1 MGQVSQLVI
10 DTIRD
15 IPSLPPHLLL
25 AFGLFTCLLLFQI
38 LYIFVFI
45 LAPIPRDVLRS
56 ETFYTTVEAD
66 GSVSKPKPLPNWKQK
81 FDEDRELAQQRRLRQ
96 QEQEKYNGNNGDP
109 LTYQQPEIG
118 PAELAISL
126 VIPAFNEEERL
137 GKMLGETVEYLE
149 REYGSNSS
157 SPSLS
162 FSSTSI
168 ARNNDSHKRKTPN
181 DSTAVAP
188 ATNAANGH
196 PPSPSPSH
204 SQEPQGYEILIVS
217 DGSTDRTIDTALDFA
232 RSYSNISNNQQQKG
246 QLSGS
251 IRVVPLVE
259 NRGKG
264 GAVTHGLR
272 HVRGQ
277 WVLFADADGASR
289 FSDLEKLML
298 SARRLAASD
307 PQGRGRAVAVGSR
320 AHLVG
325 SEEVV
330 KRSWVRNALM
340 HSFHVLLRLL
350 TPPRTGRIRDTQ
362 CGFKLMSRQ
371 SLPDIV
377 PYMHS
382 EGWIFDVEML
392 MLAESAGIEVAE
404 VAVGWHEVGGS
415 KLRVLK
421 DSLGM
426 AWGLLLLRAAWGM
439 GVYRRA

>member
-1 MGQVSQLVI
+1 M
-10 DTIRD
+10 
-15 IPSLPPHLLL
+15 
-25 AFGLFTCLLLFQI
+25 
-38 LYIFVFI
+38 
-45 LAPIPRDVLRS
+45 
-56 ETFYTTVEAD
+56 
-66 GSVSKPKPLPNWKQK
+66 SKPKPLPNWKRK
-81 FDEDRELAQQRRLRQ
+81 FDEDREVAQQRRQRQ
-96 QEQEKYNGNNGDP
+96 QEQEKYDGNNDSSIH
-109 LTYQQPEIG
+109 QQPAIE

-126 VIPAFNEEERL
+126 VVPAFNEEERL
-137 GKMLGETVEYLE
+137 GKMLSEAVEYLE
-149 REYGSNSS
+149 REYGSKNPS
-157 SPSLS
+157 SPPSS
-162 FSSTSI
+162 FSSVSVPP
-168 ARNNDSHKRKTPN
+168 NNGSHKRKNPN
-181 DSTAVAP
+181 GSIAVASP
-188 ATNAANGH
+188 TTTANGN
-196 PPSPSPSH
+196 PPSPSSSPSH
-204 SQEPQGYEILIVS
+204 SQEPRGYEILIVS
-217 DGSTDRTIDTALDFA
+217 DGSTDRTIETALDFA
-232 RSYSNISNNQQQKG
+232 RRHSNTSNHKQQQQQQKG

-277 WVLFADADGASR
+277 WALFADADGASR

-298 SARRLAASD
+298 SARRLASSD
-307 PQGRGRAVAVGSR
+307 PQGRGRAVAIGSR

-362 CGFKLMSRQ
+362 CGFKLMSRE

-439 GVYRRA
+439 GIYRRA

>member
-1 MGQVSQLVI
+1 M
-10 DTIRD
+10 
-15 IPSLPPHLLL
+15 
-25 AFGLFTCLLLFQI
+25 
-38 LYIFVFI
+38 
-45 LAPIPRDVLRS
+45 
-56 ETFYTTVEAD
+56 
-66 GSVSKPKPLPNWKQK
+66 SKPQPLPNWKRK
-81 FDEDRELAQQRRLRQ
+81 FDEDREVAQRRRQRQ
-96 QEQEKYNGNNGDP
+96 QEQEKYGGNDNDSSIH
-109 LTYQQPEIG
+109 QRPEIE

-126 VIPAFNEEERL
+126 VVPAFNEEERL
-137 GKMLGETVEYLE
+137 GKMLSEAVEYLE
-149 REYGSNSS
+149 REYGNKSPS
-157 SPSLS
+157 SPPS
-162 FSSTSI
+162 FSSASI
-168 ARNNDSHKRKTPN
+168 APDNGPRKRKTPN
-181 DSTAVAP
+181 GSIVVAS
-188 ATNAANGH
+188 AKTTVNGH
-196 PPSPSPSH
+196 PLSPSSYPSPS
-204 SQEPQGYEILIVS
+204 QQPQGYEILIVS
-217 DGSTDRTIDTALDFA
+217 DGSTDRTIETALDFA
-232 RSYSNISNNQQQKG
+232 RRHNGTGNHKQQQG

-277 WVLFADADGASR
+277 WALFADADGASR

-298 SARRLAASD
+298 SARQLAASD

-362 CGFKLMSRQ
+362 CGFKLLSRE

-426 AWGLLLLRAAWGM
+426 AWGLLLLRAAWLM
-439 GVYRRA
+439 GIYRRA